1 MLRFRGTVLGS
12 PYFRKPPTSIKVE
25 LEAFGFSEGSLASI
39 GCLFFVF
46 C

>member
-25 LEAFGFSEGSLASI
+25 LEAFGFSEGVWLPLVV
-39 GCLFFVF
+39 CFFAF